1 MAAHGERSRQSGIN
15 VSSGNKS
22 ALKALNQLSDQL
34 QRLKY
39 PEIRPELLPRS
50 KFSDKTANQL
60 TSSIIA
66 WIRLH
71 GYQAERISITGRQ
84 IDKRVTYNDCL
95 GSQRQIGSLQ
105 WIPTSGT
112 KGSADISATIAGR
125 SVKVEVKVGR
135 DYQRPDQLKY
145 QQSIE
150 RAGGLY
156 FIASTFQ
163 QFYDWYM
170 KTFE

>member
-1 MAAHGERSRQSGIN
+1 MTAHGERSRRSDAKTRPGE
-15 VSSGNKS
+15 KS
-22 ALKALNQLSDQL
+22 ALKWLNELSDQA

-39 PEIRPELLPRS
+39 PDVPYPVAS
-50 KFSDKTANQL
+50 KFSDKTANGL
-60 TSSIIA
+60 TQAIIA

-71 GYQAERISITGRQ
+71 GYQSERINVTGRQ
-84 IDKRVTYNDCL
+84 IDKRVTYTDCI
-95 GSQRQIGSLQ
+95 GHTRQIGSLQ

-135 DYQRPDQLKY
+135 DYQRPDQIKY

-150 RAGGLY
+150 AAGGLY
-156 FIASTFQ
+156 FIASTFEL
-163 QFYDWYM
+163 FYQWYM